1 MSEVTHRSKTRPVR
15 VGNLT
20 IGGSDELFIQ
30 SMTTTKTH
38 DVEATVKEI
47 LRLEEAGVQ
56 IIRVACPDERAALAI
71 GEIKNKLTSHR
82 MSRKHHKEGNHQS

>member
-1 MSEVTHRSKTRPVR
+1 MIEMTHRSKTRPVR

-38 DVEATVKEI
+38 DVEATVEEI
-47 LRLEEAGVQ
+47 LRLKRLDAKSS
-56 IIRVACPDERAALAI
+56 A
-71 GEIKNKLTSHR
+71 
-82 MSRKHHKEGNHQS
+82 